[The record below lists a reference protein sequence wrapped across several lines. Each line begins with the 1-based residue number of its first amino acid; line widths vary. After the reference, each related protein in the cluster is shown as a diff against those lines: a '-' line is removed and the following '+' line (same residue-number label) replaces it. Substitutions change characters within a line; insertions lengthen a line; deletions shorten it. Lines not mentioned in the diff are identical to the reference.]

1 MLFQLP
7 TSTGDRVISEPS
19 AVWASSHCRLLT
31 MLTWSF
37 IDSSRCHTWFNGLPS
52 LKLAASW
59 HLKIDGWST
68 IVSFWDGLFSGA
80 NLLVSGR
87 VYKVYKWKCLEIGW
101 SDDSADM
108 MRYPVSVKS
117 FVPPKAITLFV
128 WSILL
133 WAMDAWIYLFTLIHA
148 NQLQG
153 GSRRFKIDVVFS
165 SMIFGVHH
173 KNLVTWENQP

>member
-1 MLFQLP
+1 MGFISLP
-7 TSTGDRVISEPS
+7 IADYV
-19 AVWASSHCRLLT
+19 
-31 MLTWSF
+31 
-37 IDSSRCHTWFNGLPS
+37 N
-52 LKLAASW
+52 LKLHRQLSLPYMVQWLTLPETSSKLAPENRW
-59 HLKIDGWST
+59 LEYDRFLLG
-68 IVSFWDGLFSGA
+68 FLFSGA

-108 MRYPVSVKS
+108 MKYPVSVKS